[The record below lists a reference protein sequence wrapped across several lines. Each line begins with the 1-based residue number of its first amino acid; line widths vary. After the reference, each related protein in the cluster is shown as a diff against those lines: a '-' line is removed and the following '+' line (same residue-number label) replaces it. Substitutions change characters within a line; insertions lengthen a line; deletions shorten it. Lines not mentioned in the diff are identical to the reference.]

1 MEARWLAMDWGSGVL
16 RILLG
21 CSWNALYYAAGVS
34 WDDLGAS
41 WDAVG
46 VSLAALEMF
55 LGCFG
60 VS

>member
-1 MEARWLAMDWGSGVL
+1 MDWGFGAL
-16 RILLG
+16 GILLG
-21 CSWNALYYAAGVS
+21 CSWNALDYAAGVF

-46 VSLAALEMF
+46 FSLAALEMF
-55 LGCFG
+55 LGCFA

>member
-1 MEARWLAMDWGSGVL
+1 MEARWLAMALSFGALG
-16 RILLG
+16 ILLG
-21 CSWNALYYAAGVS
+21 CSGNALYYAAGIS

-41 WDAVG
+41 WDVVL

>member
-1 MEARWLAMDWGSGVL
+1 MAWSFGALG
-16 RILLG
+16 ILLG
-21 CSWNALYYAAGVS
+21 CSGNALYYAAGVS

-46 VSLAALEMF
+46 VLAMF
-55 LGCFG
+55 LGSFG

>member
-1 MEARWLAMDWGSGVL
+1 MAWSFGPLGV
-16 RILLG
+16 LLG